1 MAWPGQRF
9 HQRFH
14 LKIFH
19 QEGFGQGLQAV
30 YPLSPQ
36 VTAFR
41 LSGQSADEAVPSVYP
56 DAALTAHGPQQ
67 ALARHPVG
75 EIHRS
80 QVGHEA
86 ECARHQ
92 VVGNYDALAVRRAI
106 DAGFHPLRCQ
116 KPVERGLVR
125 YQRLIDR
132 QALQFVVQ
140 TFHGGSRLLR
150 AFAHRVCR
158 HHLRPFPA
166 IDQTGRRQDQ
176 QVTACPVRCRLYFQF
191 QPLRSFQRDIHIDC
205 LSSREDAAVVHR
217 LSVRLQE
224 ETHRAVGH
232 FPVFSHE
239 GHPLLAA
246 FNGTE
251 QQLCTIHQR
260 LHQPLRII
268 RIHEFRVQRNLRPK
282 AFHPAVQLHFQDTMR
297 LQFQHIA
304 LHEGHTEI
312 LSDFCH
318 VEFLQQHR
326 FLSPQRRGKSQQAC
340 YKHCFH

>member
-9 HQRFH
+9 LQRFH

-19 QEGFGQGLQAV
+19 QERFGQGLQAV
-30 YPLSPQ
+30 YPLRPQ

-41 LSGQSADEAVPSVYP
+41 LSGQSADEAVPSVYS
-56 DAALTAHGPQQ
+56 DATLTAHGPQQ
-67 ALARHPVG
+67 AL
-75 EIHRS
+75 
-80 QVGHEA
+80 
-86 ECARHQ
+86 
-92 VVGNYDALAVRRAI
+92 GNYDALAVRRAI

-176 QVTACPVRCRLYFQF
+176 QVTACPVRCRVHFYF

-268 RIHEFRVQRNLRPK
+268 WIHEFRVQRNLCPK